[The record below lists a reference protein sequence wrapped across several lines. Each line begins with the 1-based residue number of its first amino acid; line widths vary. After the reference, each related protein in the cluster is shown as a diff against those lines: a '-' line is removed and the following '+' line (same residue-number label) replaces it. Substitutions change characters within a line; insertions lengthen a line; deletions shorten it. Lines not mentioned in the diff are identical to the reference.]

1 MSLFL
6 DHGNNSQF
14 GNFYRG
20 GSSSPFYEHGN
31 SFSSASLDYNDSLD
45 DMSISSQSW
54 NISNQSSIKELEIGL
69 FDGDDYKPFISS
81 MIFDNA
87 TNDENLLG
95 DEQIVRSL
103 PNALSQPDDNSY
115 PSDMTTVYTPTPF
128 SDDDSSQAGS
138 IALPPESI
146 YSQSETDQ
154 IPEQEVIPK
163 VSDPMPSVI
172 HSY

>member
-20 GSSSPFYEHGN
+20 GSSSQFYEHGN

-45 DMSISSQSW
+45 DKPIPLQSW

-69 FDGDDYKPFISS
+69 FDGDDYKPFFSPSFI
-81 MIFDNA
+81 DNV
-87 TNDENLLG
+87 TTDENSLG
-95 DEQIVRSL
+95 NGDTSRSF
-103 PNALSQPDDNSY
+103 PNPLSQPDDNSY

>member
-6 DHGNNSQF
+6 GHGNNSQL
-14 GNFYRG
+14 GNYYKDR
-20 GSSSPFYEHGN
+20 SSSQFYKHGN
-31 SFSSASLDYNDSLD
+31 SFLSASLDYNDSLD

-54 NISNQSSIKELEIGL
+54 NMNNQSSIQELENGL
-69 FDGDDYKPFISS
+69 FGGDDYNSFLSP
-81 MIFDNA
+81 IFLDNA
-87 TNDENLLG
+87 TTDENLFG
-95 DEQIVRSL
+95 NGYISRSL
-103 PNALSQPDDNSY
+103 PNPLSQPDDNSY

>member
-20 GSSSPFYEHGN
+20 GSSSQFYEHGN
-31 SFSSASLDYNDSLD
+31 SFSSASLGYNDSLD

-69 FDGDDYKPFISS
+69 FDGDDYKPFFSPSFI
-81 MIFDNA
+81 DNV
-87 TNDENLLG
+87 TTDENSLG
-95 DEQIVRSL
+95 NGDTSRSF
-103 PNALSQPDDNSY
+103 PNPLSQPDDNSY
-115 PSDMTTVYTPTPF
+115 PSDMTTVYTPTTL